1 MLVSITPKMFTWSG
15 KFRRENCD
23 IPFPQ
28 ELDPYY
34 PPVWLQLQESQPF
47 ITLKGGGPGNIQN
60 LSSKPD
66 QYHTI
71 YISLSPSSDH
81 LRSLKL
87 TPNTKLISLSHLIP
101 ILNSNSTPPQPK
113 HSPNPRCSSSINRNH
128 KHNSKSYFTI
138 TIIPVLRWP
147 LSTSN
152 LKRYVTFQA

>member
-1 MLVSITPKMFTWSG
+1 MPLTLTLTSILTPITIWNHSLSSGTLRTLYLRKVMLVSITPKMFTWSG

-87 TPNTKLISLSHLIP
+87 TTNTKLISLSHLIP
-101 ILNSNSTPPQPK
+101 ILNSNSTPPQP
-113 HSPNPRCSSSINRNH
+113 
-128 KHNSKSYFTI
+128 
-138 TIIPVLRWP
+138 
-147 LSTSN
+147 
-152 LKRYVTFQA
+152 